1 MGFIYGITWY
11 AMSLAMPCMFS
22 LNAVIKTMSIE
33 NRDNQTEKQ
42 RAAQLFW
49 LKYWVCFA
57 YYYVLESI
65 LDCIIAWLPLY
76 NELKLL
82 VLVMASPITPF
93 VAIRAFAG
101 VPIEDLDINRS
112 PVETVFQAV
121 CLFNSSSRDGAR
133 SIGLNRDAL
142 RQNVSFLTQNATQ
155 FIKMA
160 GVALSYGMTMVQNL
174 QASSPPAPHQPVT
187 ESESAAKSK

>member
-22 LNAVIKTMSIE
+22 LNSVIKQLSIE
-33 NRDNQTEKQ
+33 DRENIPERQKT
-42 RAAQLFW
+42 AQLFW

-65 LDCIIAWLPLY
+65 LDCLIAWLPLY

-112 PVETVFQAV
+112 PVETVFQAICV
-121 CLFNSSSRDGAR
+121 FNSSSRDGAR
-133 SIGLNRDAL
+133 SIGINRNAL

-174 QASSPPAPHQPVT
+174 QASSASAPEAVQDAP
-187 ESESAAKSK
+187 KSK

>member
-1 MGFIYGITWY
+1 
-11 AMSLAMPCMFS
+11 MPCMFS
-22 LNAVIKTMSIE
+22 LNSAIKTMSIE
-33 NRDNQTEKQ
+33 NRDNETEKQ
-42 RAAQLFW
+42 RAAQSFW

-57 YYYVLESI
+57 YYYVLEFI
-65 LDCIIAWLPLY
+65 LDCVISWLPLY

-142 RQNVSFLTQNATQ
+142 RQNITFLTQNATQ

-160 GVALSYGMTMVQNL
+160 GFTLSYGMTMVQNL
-174 QASSPPAPHQPVT
+174 QASSPAPHQPVT
-187 ESESAAKSK
+187 ESDAASKSE

>member
-1 MGFIYGITWY
+1 
-11 AMSLAMPCMFS
+11 
-22 LNAVIKTMSIE
+22 
-33 NRDNQTEKQ
+33 
-42 RAAQLFW
+42 
-49 LKYWVCFA
+49 
-57 YYYVLESI
+57 
-65 LDCIIAWLPLY
+65 
-76 NELKLL
+76 
-82 VLVMASPITPF
+82 MASPITPF

-101 VPIEDLDINRS
+101 VPIEDLEINRS
-112 PVETVFQAV
+112 PVETVFQGMEWTTLLSYFFLTHTCQFHAKKAV

-174 QASSPPAPHQPVT
+174 QASSTQEPVT
-187 ESESAAKSK
+187 ESSESAAASSKSK